1 MEEKELTMQDLMDQI
16 DQSMHRI
23 YPGDIKEAT
32 VVTVTDEGVYTNIG
46 YHADALIPW
55 NEYAFEEV
63 NKEDVQVGDR
73 FDVLVVKIDDGEGN
87 VLVSKRRAE
96 AELAFE
102 KIEDKF
108 KNKEVLDVKIK
119 QVVKGGFITSLE
131 GQRAFIPASQL
142 TDKYIENLDEYVGQT
157 VQVQVIEFD
166 PKKRKIVLS
175 GKAIAKAK
183 SLEAKKEKLQNLVE
197 GEKYTGVVTKLMPYG
212 AFVDLGGVDG
222 LVHNTD
228 LSWVR
233 IKHPSDVVKE
243 GDKVEVTVLSIDR
256 ENERISLRVKDIAM
270 DPWYLETANLE
281 VGRVV
286 MGCVTKFMTF
296 GAFVKITDT
305 VEGLVHISEIT
316 DKRITKPEE
325 VLEIGQEVKVKIVS
339 IDKENKKIG
348 LSIQAAIQELDTS
361 MEEYVAEAEDTF
373 GDASDAFK
381 GLFS

>member
-1 MEEKELTMQDLMDQI
+1 
-16 DQSMHRI
+16 
-23 YPGDIKEAT
+23 
-32 VVTVTDEGVYTNIG
+32 
-46 YHADALIPW
+46 
-55 NEYAFEEV
+55 
-63 NKEDVQVGDR
+63 
-73 FDVLVVKIDDGEGN
+73 
-87 VLVSKRRAE
+87 
-96 AELAFE
+96 
-102 KIEDKF
+102 
-108 KNKEVLDVKIK
+108 
-119 QVVKGGFITSLE
+119 
-131 GQRAFIPASQL
+131 
-142 TDKYIENLDEYVGQT
+142 
-157 VQVQVIEFD
+157 
-166 PKKRKIVLS
+166 
-175 GKAIAKAK
+175 
-183 SLEAKKEKLQNLVE
+183 
-197 GEKYTGVVTKLMPYG
+197 
-212 AFVDLGGVDG
+212 
-222 LVHNTD
+222 VHNTD